1 MSNKPRSDTKGRR
14 AFLTQLAAVGG
25 ATATMA
31 VAGRAAAAPGM
42 EETPATAPESKGYR
56 VTPHISAYYDKA
68 RF

>member
-25 ATATMA
+25 ATATIA
-31 VAGRAAAAPGM
+31 VTGRAAAAPGI
-42 EETPATAPESKGYR
+42 EETPTTAPESKGYR
-56 VTPHISAYYDKA
+56 ETPHISTYYDKA